1 MKPKFISVLIIKG
14 ELTFLTALTLM
25 IQLWK

>member
-14 ELTFLTALTLM
+14 ELPFLTALTLM